1 MPGSLATVGDLTSR
15 RQMIG
20 RVRRRSRAPPSLRD
34 FVRWC
39 SDISRRR
46 SRAPPSLGDFVR
58 CRSGISCRRPR
69 APPSLRDFVRC
80 RPGISRRRS
89 RAPPSFR
96 DFVRCRSDISCRR
109 SRAPPSFRDF
119 VRCRS
124 DISCRWPRVPPSLG
138 DFVRCRS
145 DISRR
150 LRRGGANRKK
160 KISVQ
165 VNLTLIFF
173 FRFAERR
180 RFELLIPFWS
190 IHAFQACLLS
200 HSSISPE
207 LPCNTDGAANIRI
220 IC

>member
-1 MPGSLATVGDLTSR
+1 MT
-15 RQMIG
+15 G
-20 RVRRRSRAPPSLRD
+20 RVRRRP
-34 FVRWC
+34 
-39 SDISRRR
+39 
-46 SRAPPSLGDFVR
+46 RAPPSLGDFVR
-58 CRSGISCRRPR
+58 CCSDISCRRPCAPPSLRDFVRWRSGISRRRSCAHPSLRDFVRCRSDISRRWPCSSPSLGDLVRCRSDISRRRPR
-69 APPSLRDFVRC
+69 APPSLRDFVR
-80 RPGISRRRS
+80 
-89 RAPPSFR
+89 
-96 DFVRCRSDISCRR
+96 
-109 SRAPPSFRDF
+109 
-119 VRCRS
+119 
-124 DISCRWPRVPPSLG
+124 W
-138 DFVRCRS
+138 RS

-207 LPCNTDGAANIRI
+207 LPCNTDRAANIRI

>member
-15 RQMIG
+15 HQMIG
-20 RVRRRSRAPPSLRD
+20 RVRRRSCALPSLGD

-46 SRAPPSLGDFVR
+46 SRAPPSLRDIVR
-58 CRSGISCRRPR
+58 WRSDISRRR
-69 APPSLRDFVRC
+69 SCAPPSLRDFVRW
-80 RPGISRRRS
+80 
-89 RAPPSFR
+89 
-96 DFVRCRSDISCRR
+96 RSDIS
-109 SRAPPSFRDF
+109 S
-119 VRCRS
+119 
-124 DISCRWPRVPPSLG
+124 
-138 DFVRCRS
+138 
-145 DISRR
+145 R

-207 LPCNTDGAANIRI
+207 LPCNTDRTANIRI

>member
-1 MPGSLATVGDLTSR
+1 
-15 RQMIG
+15 MIG
-20 RVRRRSRAPPSLRD
+20 RVRRRSRAPPSLGG

-39 SDISRRR
+39 SDISCRR
-46 SRAPPSLGDFVR
+46 SCAPPSLGDFVR
-58 CRSGISCRRPR
+58 WRSGISRRW
-69 APPSLRDFVRC
+69 
-80 RPGISRRRS
+80 
-89 RAPPSFR
+89 
-96 DFVRCRSDISCRR
+96 SC
-109 SRAPPSFRDF
+109 A
-119 VRCRS
+119 
-124 DISCRWPRVPPSLG
+124 PPSLG
-138 DFVRCRS
+138 DFVRYRS

-173 FRFAERR
+173 FRLAERR

-207 LPCNTDGAANIRI
+207 LPCNTDRAANIRI

>member
-1 MPGSLATVGDLTSR
+1 MT
-15 RQMIG
+15 G
-20 RVRRRSRAPPSLRD
+20 RVRRRPRSPTSLRDFVSCRPDIFRRRSCAPPSLR
-34 FVRWC
+34 
-39 SDISRRR
+39 
-46 SRAPPSLGDFVR
+46 DFVR
-58 CRSGISCRRPR
+58 CRSGISCRR
-69 APPSLRDFVRC
+69 
-80 RPGISRRRS
+80 SRS
-89 RAPPSFR
+89 
-96 DFVRCRSDISCRR
+96 
-109 SRAPPSFRDF
+109 
-119 VRCRS
+119 
-124 DISCRWPRVPPSLG
+124 PPSLG
-138 DFVRCRS
+138 DFVRWRS

-207 LPCNTDGAANIRI
+207 LPCNTDRATNIRI

>member
-1 MPGSLATVGDLTSR
+1 
-15 RQMIG
+15 MIG
-20 RVRRRSRAPPSLRD
+20 RVRRRSCAPPSLRD
-34 FVRWC
+34 FVRWR

-46 SRAPPSLGDFVR
+46 PRAPPSLGDFVR
-58 CRSGISCRRPR
+58 WRSGISRRR
-69 APPSLRDFVRC
+69 SCAPPSLRDFVRY
-80 RPGISRRRS
+80 
-89 RAPPSFR
+89 
-96 DFVRCRSDISCRR
+96 
-109 SRAPPSFRDF
+109 
-119 VRCRS
+119 
-124 DISCRWPRVPPSLG
+124 
-138 DFVRCRS
+138 RS

-207 LPCNTDGAANIRI
+207 LPCNMDRAANIRI

>member
-1 MPGSLATVGDLTSR
+1 MT
-15 RQMIG
+15 G
-20 RVRRRSRAPPSLRD
+20 RVRRRSCVPPSLRDFVRCRSDISRRRSCAPPSLRDFVRCCSDISCRRSCAPPSLRGFVRCRSGISRRRSCAPPSLRD
-34 FVRWC
+34 FVRW
-39 SDISRRR
+39 
-46 SRAPPSLGDFVR
+46 
-58 CRSGISCRRPR
+58 
-69 APPSLRDFVRC
+69 
-80 RPGISRRRS
+80 
-89 RAPPSFR
+89 
-96 DFVRCRSDISCRR
+96 
-109 SRAPPSFRDF
+109 
-119 VRCRS
+119 
-124 DISCRWPRVPPSLG
+124 
-138 DFVRCRS
+138 RS

-207 LPCNTDGAANIRI
+207 LPCNTDRAANIRI

>member
-1 MPGSLATVGDLTSR
+1 MQVVLKDSCYLAQITRYR
-15 RQMIG
+15 RWFNKSSSEMTG
-20 RVRRRSRAPPSLRD
+20 RVRRRPCAPPSLRD
-34 FVRWC
+34 FVRW
-39 SDISRRR
+39 
-46 SRAPPSLGDFVR
+46 
-58 CRSGISCRRPR
+58 
-69 APPSLRDFVRC
+69 
-80 RPGISRRRS
+80 
-89 RAPPSFR
+89 
-96 DFVRCRSDISCRR
+96 
-109 SRAPPSFRDF
+109 
-119 VRCRS
+119 
-124 DISCRWPRVPPSLG
+124 
-138 DFVRCRS
+138 RS

-207 LPCNTDGAANIRI
+207 LPCNTDRVANIRI